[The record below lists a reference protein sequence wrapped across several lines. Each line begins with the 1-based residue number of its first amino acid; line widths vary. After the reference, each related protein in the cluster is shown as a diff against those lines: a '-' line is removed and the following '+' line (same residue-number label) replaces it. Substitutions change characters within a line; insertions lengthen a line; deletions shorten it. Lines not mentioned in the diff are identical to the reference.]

1 MSDSAVRGAP
11 VRAVRPLVVLLG
23 GVLALAGVAVLHV
36 GQGTSGVGL
45 GGVIDTLTG
54 DAAASVRD
62 VVVGSRVPR
71 LLAGLVA
78 GAALAIAGAL
88 LQAVTRNP
96 LAAPDTLAVNA
107 GAYLASVVAVVTGA
121 GLGAL
126 PSGGIAFVGGLIAAG
141 LVYLL
146 AAGVGMTPTRLLLA
160 GMAVTLCLTSA
171 TAVLLL
177 LFEQRTTGMF
187 LWGQGNLVQTGNE
200 RSLSMLPIVLV
211 VTGLVIAFARTLD
224 VLGTGDETARALGV
238 PVGWVRISVVLLAVL
253 VSAGAVV
260 ICGPVGF
267 VGLAAPHLVRLA
279 GVAKHRLLLPAT
291 AIWGAT
297 LLVGADVLARVIGGS
312 EAGGS
317 ELPAGIVT
325 ALAGAPFFLWLARR
339 IRAGAGTG
347 SAHASGAA
355 TSRLPYGVV
364 LGSTVA
370 VLALAVLCGL
380 KLGEEPVV
388 WRDVFAALTG
398 GLVQGDSGSTLIVAN
413 LRAPRVVIALITGA
427 ALAASGVILQA
438 VVRNPLAEPA
448 LLGVT
453 GGAGVGGLVV
463 LFLVPSMVVLLPVGA
478 FLGAAL
484 AFGLAY
490 VLAWHR
496 GVLPE
501 RLVLVGV
508 GVSALTAAVV
518 HYLVVGRLIQI
529 AEALTWLSGSIYA
542 RGWDDVALLI
552 WVPSVLLPLAW
563 LFGRQLDAIS
573 LGDDPPRSL
582 GIRLE
587 PARLGLL
594 TLAVALAAGA
604 VAVVGTIGFVGLVA
618 PHAARSFV
626 AGRHR
631 RLIVVAA
638 LLGALLVVVADTA
651 GRTLLAPTEIPA
663 GLMTALIGTPY
674 FGWRL
679 WRTRNLRL

>member
-1 MSDSAVRGAP
+1 MSETGRV
-11 VRAVRPLVVLLG
+11 VRPLLVLTG
-23 GVLALAGVAVLHV
+23 GVLALVAVSAIHV
-36 GQGTSGVGL
+36 GQGSSEVGF
-45 GGVIDTLTG
+45 GDVVDTVTG
-54 DAAASVRD
+54 TAASGVRD
-62 VVVGSRVPR
+62 VVLGSRVPR

-107 GAYLASVVAVVTGA
+107 GAYLATVVAVVTGG
-121 GLGAL
+121 GLGVL
-126 PSGGIAFVGGLIAAG
+126 PNGGIAFVGGLIAAG

-177 LFEQRTTGMF
+177 LFEQRTGGMF
-187 LWGQGNLVQTGNE
+187 LWGQGNLVQTSGE
-200 RSLSMLPIVLV
+200 RPLMMLPVVVLV
-211 VTGLVIAFARTLD
+211 AGVVIAFARALD
-224 VLGTGDETARALGV
+224 VLGAGDDTARALGV
-238 PVGWVRISVVLLAVL
+238 PVGWVRLAAVLLAVL
-253 VSAGAVV
+253 VASAAVV
-260 ICGPVGF
+260 VCGPIGF
-267 VGLAAPHLVRLA
+267 VGLAAPHLVRLS
-279 GVAKHRLLLPAT
+279 GVVRHRMLIPAT
-291 AIWGAT
+291 AVWGAT
-297 LLVGADVLARVIGGS
+297 LLLGADVLARIIGQSGS
-312 EAGGS
+312 GGS

-339 IRAGAGTG
+339 IRAGAGTA
-347 SAHASGAA
+347 SAHASGTP
-355 TSRLPYGVV
+355 TSRLPYPLALGIAVALLGIAV
-364 LGSTVA
+364 LG
-370 VLALAVLCGL
+370 AL
-380 KLGEEPVV
+380 KFGEQPIA
-388 WRDVFAALTG
+388 WRDVFATLTG
-398 GLVQGDSGSTLIVAN
+398 GLSGGGDSGSMAIVAE
-413 LRAPRVVIALITGA
+413 LRAPRVAIAVITGA

-453 GGAGVGGLVV
+453 GGAGVGGLLV

-478 FLGAAL
+478 FLGAAA

-490 VLAWHR
+490 VLAWQR

-508 GVSALTAAVV
+508 GVSALTAALVS
-518 HYLVVGRLIQI
+518 YLVVGRLIQI

-542 RGWDDVALLI
+542 RGWDDVALVL
-552 WVPSVLLPLAW
+552 WVPCVLLPLAW
-563 LFGRQLDAIS
+563 LFGRQLDAIA

-594 TLAVALAAGA
+594 TLAVALAAGS

-631 RLIVVAA
+631 RLLVVAA
-638 LLGALLVVVADTA
+638 LLGALLVLVADTV
-651 GRTLLAPTEIPA
+651 GRTLLAPTQIPA
-663 GLMTALIGTPY
+663 GLVTALIGTPY

-679 WRTRNLRL
+679 WRTRNQRL